1 MLRRA
6 TSLIIQNRGVN
17 QLVKPLVNIKWTRP
31 EAVPAYK
38 PERSGDLEGLP
49 QIPSNSLGQ
58 EYSLCEE
65 IKDAPESVKK
75 IFSVE
80 HLGKKEYNSLV
91 IKELIDRV
99 RRHEYDERTAETR
112 IARLTGHIR
121 CLQDTMEKF
130 PRNAKAKQTVQELID
145 KRKKL
150 LKFLRQYDYKK
161 FEWLL
166 EKLNI
171 EYKAHP
177 ESYHKLT
184 RKESLRK
191 LTEMHCDNIRQS
203 KLTDYRNL
211 LESQQGPFLRQKL
224 DALKF
229 IRNEQIEL
237 QLPITVTEQDITR
250 VEEQLGD
257 WKAKDEF
264 KEQAKKKKKNILLD

>member
-6 TSLIIQNRGVN
+6 TSLFIPNRGVN

-31 EAVPAYK
+31 QAIPAYN
-38 PERSGDLEGLP
+38 PEKSGDLEGLP
-49 QIPSNSLGQ
+49 NIPDNSLGK

-75 IFSVE
+75 IFSVG
-80 HLGKKEYNSLV
+80 HLGKKEYNALV
-91 IKELIDRV
+91 KQELMDRV
-99 RRHEYDERTAETR
+99 KRHEYDERTAETR
-112 IARLTGHIR
+112 IAKLTGQIR

-130 PRNAKAKQTVQELID
+130 PRNAKAKKAVQEIID

-150 LKFLRQYDYKK
+150 LKYLRQYDYKK

-166 EKLNI
+166 ERLNI

-191 LTEMHCDNIRQS
+191 LTEMHCDSIRQS
-203 KLTDYRNL
+203 KLSDYRNL

-229 IRNEQIEL
+229 IRNEQMDL
-237 QLPITVTEQDITR
+237 QLPITVTEQDINK
-250 VEEQLGD
+250 VEEQLKE
-257 WKAKDEF
+257 WKIKDEL
-264 KEQAKKKKKNILLD
+264 KEQVKKKKKNILLD